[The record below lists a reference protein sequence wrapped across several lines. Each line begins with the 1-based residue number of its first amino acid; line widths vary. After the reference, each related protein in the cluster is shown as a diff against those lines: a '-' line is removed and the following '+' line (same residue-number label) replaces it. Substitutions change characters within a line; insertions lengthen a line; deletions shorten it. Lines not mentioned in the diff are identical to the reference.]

1 MTART
6 FLYPVELLGTG
17 TAEVESLSSYLCR
30 LSAVHQVPIGVMLRL
45 TFDWR
50 SEANG
55 SFEASPYL
63 ARNPGTLAHYVRPT
77 EATRSVLC
85 LLTQATGEVNL
96 RCGTFMA
103 LEAALDRCMRT
114 FYNSIRW
121 CSACM
126 AEFQRE
132 GVEPYFKLVWSLTS
146 IDRCPKHGV
155 ALTDKCPHC
164 DAKQCGF
171 GMRSSCA
178 TCTRCRK
185 SLICENLEAVPPGAW
200 KVESADLWR
209 LLLRIGSDPALA
221 LAPGGTKK
229 ALDELLDDAWK
240 KDGAT
245 ELWKLV
251 PRDELLAITCSA
263 TPVTLTKVRRMAFK
277 LGVDPT
283 DLLDGSV
290 KHTVCSLDPD
300 WAKTLPKSIR
310 PRRRIEKHNLPQLR
324 KKLDQELR
332 EYTRNAPRPLARVA
346 RELGVTTGCI
356 RHHFPVHAYE
366 VLTRYSRWR
375 TQETLRKKT
384 TAKRAI
390 QDFFSEPLRASSATC
405 KGVLRELRTATR
417 LPKDVLRR
425 EIAEAMEV
433 LETNTAREADCCQ
446 PLEIQP

>member
-1 MTART
+1 MTSRT
-6 FLYPVELLGTG
+6 FLYPVELLGSG

-50 SEANG
+50 NESTGSSEP
-55 SFEASPYL
+55 SPYL

-77 EATRSVLC
+77 ETTRSVLGI
-85 LLTQATGEVNL
+85 LTLATGEVNL

-114 FYNSIRW
+114 FHNSIRW

-126 AEFQRE
+126 AEFERE

-171 GMRSSCA
+171 GIRSSC
-178 TCTRCRK
+178 TKCTRCRK
-185 SLICENLEAVPPGAW
+185 SLICEHLEAVPPGAW

-221 LAPGGTKK
+221 LPPSGTKK

-240 KDGAT
+240 KDRAT
-245 ELWKLV
+245 ELWKVV

-290 KHTVCSLDPD
+290 KDTASLLDPG
-300 WAKTLPKSIR
+300 WARTLPKSIR
-310 PRRRIEKHNLPQLR
+310 PRKRIEKHNLPQLR
-324 KKLDQELR
+324 QMLDQELR
-332 EYTRNAPRPLARVA
+332 DYARRTPRPLARVA
-346 RELGVTTGCI
+346 KALGVTTGCI

-366 VLTRYSRWR
+366 LVTRCARWR
-375 TQETLRKKT
+375 RQEALRKKSKAT
-384 TAKRAI
+384 KAV
-390 QDFFSEPLRASSATC
+390 QDFFSEPLRASSATR
-405 KGVLRELRTATR
+405 KGVLRELRTATC
-417 LPKDVLRR
+417 LPKDVLRK
-425 EIAEAMEV
+425 EIAKAMEV
-433 LETNTAREADCCQ
+433 PKWNILRGADCGQ
-446 PLEIQP
+446 PIEKQQ

>member
-1 MTART
+1 MTGRT
-6 FLYPVELLGTG
+6 FLYPVELLGSG

-50 SEANG
+50 NESTGSSEP
-55 SFEASPYL
+55 SPYL

-77 EATRSVLC
+77 ETTKSVLG
-85 LLTQATGEVNL
+85 LLTLATGEVNL

-114 FYNSIRW
+114 FHNSIRW

-126 AEFQRE
+126 AEFERE
-132 GVEPYFKLVWSLTS
+132 GIEPYFKLVWSLTS

-155 ALTDKCPHC
+155 VLTDKCPHC

-171 GMRSSCA
+171 GIRSSCA
-178 TCTRCRK
+178 MCTRCRK
-185 SLICENLEAVPPGAW
+185 SLICEHLEAVPPGPW

-221 LAPGGTKK
+221 LPPSGTKK

-240 KDGAT
+240 KDLAT
-245 ELWKLV
+245 ELWKVV

-300 WAKTLPKSIR
+300 WTKTLPKSIR

-324 KKLDQELR
+324 QMIDQELR
-332 EYTRNAPRPLARVA
+332 EYARKSPRPLARVA
-346 RELGVTTGCI
+346 RELGITTGCI

-366 VLTRYSRWR
+366 LLTRYARWR
-375 TQETLRKKT
+375 KQETMRKKT
-384 TAKRAI
+384 TATKAI
-390 QDFFSEPLRASSATC
+390 QDFLNEPLRATSATR
-405 KGVLRELRTATR
+405 KGVLRELRTVTR

-433 LETNTAREADCCQ
+433 LENNTVRDTDRGHPNEVQ
-446 PLEIQP
+446 S